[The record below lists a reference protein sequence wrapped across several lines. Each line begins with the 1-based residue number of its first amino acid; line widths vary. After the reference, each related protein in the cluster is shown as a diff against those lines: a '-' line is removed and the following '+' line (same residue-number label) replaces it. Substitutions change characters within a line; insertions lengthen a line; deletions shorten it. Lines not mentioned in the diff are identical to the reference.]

1 MKMARKNKPIEVDI
15 RETDKHKGDTTDLE
29 VVVKKKIIGTIHQE
43 ANDRHVSVEMS
54 SGKKRQVASVDE
66 AIETI
71 IAEYNL
77 HDL

>member
-1 MKMARKNKPIEVDI
+1 MARKNKPIEVDI
-15 RETDKHKGDTTDLE
+15 RETNKNKNNVTDLE
-29 VVVKKKIIGTIHQE
+29 VVVKKKVIGTIHQKDG
-43 ANDRHVSVEMS
+43 DRQVSVEMS
-54 SGKKRQVASVDE
+54 SGKKRQVTSVDE

>member
-1 MKMARKNKPIEVDI
+1 MARKNKPIEVDI
-15 RETDKHKGDTTDLE
+15 QETSKHSNDVTDLD
-29 VVVKKKIIGTIHQE
+29 VIINKKVIGHIFQE
-43 ANDRHVSVEMS
+43 KDSRQVEITMS
-54 SGKKRQVASVDE
+54 SGKKRQVNSVDE

>member
-1 MKMARKNKPIEVDI
+1 MARKNKPIEVDI
-15 RETDKHKGDTTDLE
+15 RETDKSKNNVTDLE
-29 VVVKKKIIGTIHQE
+29 VVVKKKVIGTIHQE
-43 ANDRHVSVEMS
+43 DGDRLVSVEMS
-54 SGKKRQVASVDE
+54 SGKKRQVNSVDE

>member
-1 MKMARKNKPIEVDI
+1 MARKNKPIEVDI
-15 RETDKHKGDTTDLE
+15 RETDKNKNNVTDLE
-29 VVVKKKIIGTIHQE
+29 VVVKKKVIGTIHQE
-43 ANDRHVSVEMS
+43 DGDRLVSVEMS
-54 SGKKRQVASVDE
+54 SGKKRQVNSVDE

>member
-1 MKMARKNKPIEVDI
+1 MARKNKPIEVDI
-15 RETDKHKGDTTDLE
+15 RETDKSKNNVTDLE
-29 VVVKKKIIGTIHQE
+29 VVVKKKVIGTIHQVDG
-43 ANDRHVSVEMS
+43 DRLVSVEMS
-54 SGKKRQVASVDE
+54 SGKKRQVNSVDE

>member
-1 MKMARKNKPIEVDI
+1 MARKNKPIEVDI
-15 RETDKHKGDTTDLE
+15 RETDKNKNNVTDLE
-29 VVVKKKIIGTIHQE
+29 VVVKKKVIGTIHQ
-43 ANDRHVSVEMS
+43 ADGDRLVSVEMS
-54 SGKKRQVASVDE
+54 SGKKRQVSSVDE